1 MENKLDLIVCKFGGS
16 SVSNE
21 GQFKKVKKIIESN
34 ELRRIVITSAIG
46 KSKESDNKITDLL
59 YLLYAHVKYNVNYSS
74 IFNVIKERY
83 LAIRNDLGLSVD
95 LEKEFDIIEK
105 NIKDYSE
112 DYLVSRG
119 EYLSALLLSNYLG
132 YEFLDSKDIIKFDY
146 NGKVDY
152 KLTQSAFDKHYKFG
166 MKVVIPGFYGSYP
179 NGDIKLFS
187 RGGSDI
193 TGSIISRVS
202 NAIRYEN
209 YTDVNGFYMASPKII
224 NNPLMIKEIT
234 YNELRELSYM
244 GASVIHEEAIFPI
257 QESNIPLYILN
268 TNSPES
274 GGTIITNSNNNKSNI
289 ITGIAGKKD
298 FLVINIIKNK
308 NSSKLDVI
316 SFVLDVL
323 KKYNVPIESIP
334 TSIDSMSIVCLEKD
348 ISKYIYDII
357 SILKDNND
365 IEDVSVV
372 HNIAL
377 IAIVGKNM
385 VYKPGI
391 SAKIFSVFGNNNI
404 NIKLISQNINE
415 LSIIVGIENKDFEKA
430 ISCVYNEIACK

>member
-1 MENKLDLIVCKFGGS
+1 MENKLDIIVCKFGGS
-16 SVSNE
+16 SVSDCE
-21 GQFKKVKKIIESN
+21 HLKKVKNIINSDDR
-34 ELRRIVITSAIG
+34 RRIVITSAIG
-46 KSKESDNKITDLL
+46 KAIETDNKITDLL
-59 YLLYAHVKYNVNYSS
+59 YLLYAHVKYNVNYDS
-74 IFNVIKERY
+74 IFNTIKERY
-83 LAIRNDLGLSVD
+83 LKIKNDLGLKLD
-95 LEKEFDIIEK
+95 LEKEFQNIKD

-112 DYLVSRG
+112 DFLVSRG
-119 EYLSALLLSNYLG
+119 EYLSALLLSEFLG
-132 YEFLDSKDIIKFDY
+132 FEFLDSKDCIRFDY

-152 KLTQSAFDKHYKFG
+152 DETSKAFNKLYKIG
-166 MKVVIPGFYGSYP
+166 TSVVIPGFYGSYP
-179 NGDIKLFS
+179 NGDVKLFS

-193 TGSIISRVS
+193 TGSIISKVS

-209 YTDVNGFYMASPKII
+209 YTDVNGFYMASPKIVS
-224 NNPLMIKEIT
+224 NPKLIKEIT

-268 TNSPES
+268 TNSPNS
-274 GGTIITNSNNNKSNI
+274 GGTIITNTNNDKDNI

-298 FLVINIIKNK
+298 FLVLNVIKNK
-308 NSSKLDVI
+308 NSNKL
-316 SFVLDVL
+316 SLLKFVLDTL
-323 KKYNVPIESIP
+323 KKYNVQIESIP
-334 TSIDSMSIVCLEKD
+334 TSIDSFSVVCLEKD

-357 SILKDNND
+357 SILRSNPD

-372 HNIAL
+372 HNISL

-415 LSIIVGIENKDFEKA
+415 LSIIVGIENNDFEKA
-430 ISCVYNEIACK
+430 IKCIYKEIVDK